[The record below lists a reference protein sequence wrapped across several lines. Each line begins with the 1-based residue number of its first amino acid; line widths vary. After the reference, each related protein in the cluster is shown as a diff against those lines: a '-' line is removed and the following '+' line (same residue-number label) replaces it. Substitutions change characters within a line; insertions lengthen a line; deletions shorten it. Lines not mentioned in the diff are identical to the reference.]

1 MAIKVSYYGSKKPAP
16 NVKPQRVIKLADN
29 TPRDKLPFGGNNPID
44 WMTGKHLFQLKKEE
58 PVEMPEPVEI
68 RSDKSIVINADGAL
82 ELDGDQATPGADKL
96 YGTDANGSKTWRD
109 APKSIPD
116 GDAESQLLV
125 WDNETKTWGP
135 ELIKLLPD
143 GSADG
148 ETLVW
153 DNDAK
158 TWAPELVKLL
168 PDGSKDKQIAVWDN
182 DAKKWVIS
190 DYPLPPSFDGY
201 MLIYD
206 DQLEQWVPRKYLP
219 PTDDE
224 EADSDVMSFTHYPRS
239 IQVDKRVFA
248 VGGGSAYCECLML
261 YDFWSASNKTGK
273 TLVDLLTGNPA
284 IRNKCKVV
292 IRYHD
297 DDDDGRS
304 VVTYLP
310 LGQLLTPPTVPDP
323 DTVKGGITNG
333 KSINF
338 TGSNAY
344 QIFNFFTG
352 PSDGMTL
359 PELVDPET
367 LPADKN
373 KYKLLA
379 RKDEVTGPEVAY
391 VDIGDLSTLPDGTAD
406 GQLMQWNATSE
417 EWELVETS
425 TITVMTGWRLNKST
439 HRFQVKTTEI
449 EVVTSGTQSA
459 WTDISDA
466 DGGILDEGTP
476 L

>member
-1 MAIKVSYYGSKKPAP
+1 MAITVSYYGSKKPAP

-58 PVEMPEPVEI
+58 PVEI
-68 RSDKSIVINADGAL
+68 KTGKSVTLSEDGVI
-82 ELDGDQATPGADKL
+82 ELKGDSNTPGDSKV
-96 YGTDANGSKTWRD
+96 YSTDESGNRGWHD

-116 GDAESQLLV
+116 GTADGQLILWDATDGAWKPSSDIPFPDFQARLTSLAEWLQPLSNDSAIGILAIRTNQGQLEYWKIPIGSFMVELDSDYADSEYATTTEILRTHV
-125 WDNETKTWGP
+125 YGKSLEYLHKTWFPDGIGVPGGPNEHECNNIQLFGFNAGHNETGTTLA
-135 ELIKLLPD
+135 ELLKE
-143 GSADG
+143 G
-148 ETLVW
+148 T
-153 DNDAK
+153 
-158 TWAPELVKLL
+158 
-168 PDGSKDKQIAVWDN
+168 
-182 DAKKWVIS
+182 
-190 DYPLPPSFDGY
+190 
-201 MLIYD
+201 
-206 DQLEQWVPRKYLP
+206 
-219 PTDDE
+219 E
-224 EADSDVMSFTHYPRS
+224 E
-239 IQVDKRVFA
+239 K
-248 VGGGSAYCECLML
+248 
-261 YDFWSASNKTGK
+261 
-273 TLVDLLTGNPA
+273 
-284 IRNKCKVV
+284 NKCKVLVRMMSTKEGRPFQVPVLTYVPIGDLEIDPGGGGGDPVV
-292 IRYHD
+292 I
-297 DDDDGRS
+297 
-304 VVTYLP
+304 P
-310 LGQLLTPPTVPDP
+310 EPDAE
-323 DTVKGGITNG
+323 KGGITNG

-379 RKDEVTGPEVAY
+379 RIDETTGPEVAY
-391 VDIGDLSTLPDGTAD
+391 IDIGDLSTLPDGTAD

-466 DGGILDEGTP
+466 DGGILDAGTP